1 LAWSNVLAGHYALK
15 AIATDALGMTA
26 TSSVVSISVVTNLP
40 PPPTT
45 NHPAVVRIYA
55 PDPVAIEGTNGA
67 GWFPVSTNSGP
78 YTGGT
83 NTATFLVQRDGPTNG
98 ELTVYYTIEGSA
110 TNGVD
115 YATIPNHVTIP
126 AGQTYSLLTI
136 LPLSDADSAFRPY
149 DTVVLGLVAPTNAS
163 GATAP
168 YEVGSPQKAAVLILE
183 ETFMPLGQPLIATRP
198 GNCIQVSFPATNGMN
213 FCLQISTNF
222 VDWVPVL
229 TNTVVKGSVQ
239 YIEPDATAQ
248 SRVFYRAVPVDAPPS
263 Y

>member
-1 LAWSNVLAGHYALK
+1 
-15 AIATDALGMTA
+15 
-26 TSSVVSISVVTNLP
+26 
-40 PPPTT
+40 
-45 NHPAVVRIYA
+45 
-55 PDPVAIEGTNGA
+55 
-67 GWFPVSTNSGP
+67 
-78 YTGGT
+78 
-83 NTATFLVQRDGPTNG
+83 VQRDGPTNG
-98 ELTVYYTIEGSA
+98 ELTVYYTIDGSA

-115 YATIPNHVTIP
+115 YATIPDHVTIP
-126 AGQTYSLLTI
+126 AGQTYSMITI
-136 LPLSDADSAFRPY
+136 LPLDDADSAFRPY

-163 GATAP
+163 GATVP
-168 YEVGSPQKAAVLILE
+168 YVVGSPQKAAVLILE
-183 ETFMPLGQPLIATRP
+183 ETFTPLGQPLIATRP

-222 VDWVPVL
+222 VDWVPML